1 MSKKVIAFG
10 GGTGL
15 SCLLKGL
22 KQYPMDITA
31 VVSVSDDG
39 GSAGALRDEFNILAV
54 GDIRRVL
61 VALSTNEGT
70 FEELFNYR
78 FSSMGTLNKHTIG
91 NLILTAQTNISGS
104 IQKAIED
111 LSSFFNL
118 KGKVLPFTEDNNLT
132 LIAKM
137 SDGKIVEGE
146 HNITQ
151 YPHKILQVG
160 YKNPPIINEELLYE
174 IKNADEIVL
183 SMGSLYTSVIP
194 NLISDEI
201 RNAIDESHA
210 KIIYCCNL
218 FTQPGETE
226 EYTVS
231 DHLKVLNSYLGNR
244 KIEYVIANE
253 GELDKELV
261 QKYANEEQKDPVILD
276 AENIERLG
284 VQIIADDLVYI
295 KEDSKSKKDVLR
307 HNYMKLGYL
316 IHSLSLNYDY
326 MLRQKKKID

>member
-22 KQYPMDITA
+22 KQYPLDITA

-61 VALSTNEGT
+61 VALSSNEGT

-78 FSSMGTLNKHTIG
+78 FNSVGNLNKHTVG

-104 IQKAIED
+104 IQNAIED
-111 LSSFFNL
+111 LSEFFNL

-132 LIAKM
+132 LVAEM
-137 SDGKIVEGE
+137 ADGVIVEGE
-146 HNITQ
+146 HNITE
-151 YPHKILQVG
+151 YPEKIIRVG
-160 YKNPPIINEELLYE
+160 YKERPIINEELLYE
-174 IKNADEIVL
+174 IKNADEIVF
-183 SMGSLYTSVIP
+183 SMGSLFTSVIP
-194 NLISDEI
+194 NLISEEVI
-201 RNAIDESHA
+201 NAIDESHA

-218 FTQPGETE
+218 FTQPGETDDFK
-226 EYTVS
+226 VS
-231 DHLKVLNSYLGNR
+231 DHIRALNNYLGKR
-244 KIEYVIANE
+244 KIEYVIAND
-253 GELDKELV
+253 GELDETLV
-261 QKYANEEQKDPVILD
+261 KKYANEEQKDPVILD
-276 AENIERLG
+276 TPEIESLG
-284 VQIIADDLVYI
+284 AQIITDDLVYI
-295 KEDSKSKKDVLR
+295 KEDSKNKKDVLR

-326 MLRQKKKID
+326 MLRQKKKND

>member
-22 KQYPMDITA
+22 KQYPLDITA

-61 VALSTNEGT
+61 VALSSNEGN
-70 FEELFNYR
+70 FDELFNSR
-78 FSSMGTLNKHTIG
+78 FNSMGNLNRHTVG

-111 LSSFFNL
+111 LSKFFNL

-132 LIAKM
+132 LIAQM
-137 SDGKIVEGE
+137 ADGAIVEGE
-146 HNITQ
+146 HNITE
-151 YPHKILQVG
+151 YPEKIINVS
-160 YKNPPIINEELLYE
+160 YKNHPTINEDLLYE
-174 IKNADEIVL
+174 IKNADEIIL
-183 SMGSLYTSVIP
+183 SMGSLFTSVIP
-194 NLISDEI
+194 NLISEEV
-201 RNAIDESHA
+201 RSAIDESHA

-218 FTQPGETE
+218 FTQPGETDDFK
-226 EYTVS
+226 VS
-231 DHLKVLNSYLGNR
+231 DHIRVLNNYLGKR
-244 KIEYVIANE
+244 KVEYVIAND
-253 GELDKELV
+253 GELDRKLV
-261 QKYANEEQKDPVILD
+261 EKYATEEQKDPVVLD
-276 AENIERLG
+276 IEELETLG
-284 VQIIADDLVYI
+284 AQVISDNLVYI

-307 HNYMKLGYL
+307 HNYLKLGYL
-316 IHSLSLNYDY
+316 IHSLALNYDY
-326 MLRQKKKID
+326 MLRQKKKND